1 MTKFGSSRSCSK
13 TIVAMFSF
21 SPTEKRAGTLY
32 SRTLMTSID
41 FVTFPGSRVAA
52 DQPNPRIHP
61 ARRRWVSAGP
71 DCPCLPWARRRRAV
85 CEAVVM
91 HSIQIADETFVAA
104 DGARVG
110 AAVAD
115 RASWRRWWPDLR
127 LQVVE
132 DRGDKGIRWSVTGAL
147 TGTME
152 VWLEPLKEGLDG
164 VVLHYFLH
172 AEPTG
177 VAAWQLAKL
186 NLAKMTHRRRVA
198 GKKMAFE
205 VKTTLER
212 SRPVGV
218 SPVV

>member
-1 MTKFGSSRSCSK
+1 M
-13 TIVAMFSF
+13 
-21 SPTEKRAGTLY
+21 
-32 SRTLMTSID
+32 
-41 FVTFPGSRVAA
+41 
-52 DQPNPRIHP
+52 N
-61 ARRRWVSAGP
+61 
-71 DCPCLPWARRRRAV
+71 
-85 CEAVVM
+85 
-91 HSIQIADETFVAA
+91 SIQIADQTYVAA
-104 DGARVG
+104 SGALVG

-115 RASWRRWWPDLR
+115 QSSWRRWWPDLR
-127 LQVVE
+127 LQVIE
-132 DRGDKGIRWSVTGAL
+132 ERGDKGIRWAVTGAL

-152 VWLEPLKEGLDG
+152 VWLEPALDG

-186 NLAKMTHRRRVA
+186 NLPKMTHTRRVA

-205 VKTTLER
+205 LKTTLER